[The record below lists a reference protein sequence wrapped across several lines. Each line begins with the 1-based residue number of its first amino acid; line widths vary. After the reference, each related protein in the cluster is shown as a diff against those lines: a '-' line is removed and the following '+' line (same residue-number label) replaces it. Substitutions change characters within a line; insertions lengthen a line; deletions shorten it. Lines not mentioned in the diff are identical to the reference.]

1 MSICIMSTLLT
12 GGTKRHYAEMA
23 ETYSHRCLVVLAEY
37 LQDVIYMQFLL
48 HGDVVKTKIMLGKFA
63 VRELDEELRKHDV
76 KIIHLHHFIYMC
88 EDLRLLLMSRKYTL
102 AVTLHDYY
110 TVCPRINMTFRGVY
124 CRESGSEKCNE
135 CMEKHEDNIEP
146 FRMQGNAV
154 SDIHAWRRYF
164 DDFLQIVDYVFVPSA
179 DQRSRLLR
187 YFPTLAKIRVVENP
201 EIVLPR
207 QDAKKKPLRIGIL
220 GGISAA
226 KGRAVLLRCARLA
239 EQKGLNI
246 RFILFGTLEPPERGV
261 PDNLL
266 VKGRYTEA
274 GVYEQIRGEQ
284 IDFFWFTAVWPETYS
299 YVLTIPIRMGIP
311 VIAADI
317 GAIAERIKRGR
328 WGGVYPLESEADEIL
343 GALRDFDYDHYRRIG
358 DFTVRNDHFLS
369 FEEMY
374 GDIGLQSNVDSTDV
388 FEQNRQNDE
397 AVMICGSLDKIEP
410 NELRFLWHKKSG
422 FVWKCR
428 LLWAVDKL
436 RLWERCKAK
445 ITERFRGLDYA
456 R

>member
-1 MSICIMSTLLT
+1 MNVCIMSTRLI
-12 GGTKRHYAEMA
+12 GGTYRHYTEMA
-23 ETYSHRCLVVLAEY
+23 NVYSFRQCVILVEY
-37 LQDVIYMQFLL
+37 
-48 HGDVVKTKIMLGKFA
+48 GENSCVVKKLCNGKLIYKRTYLGSMF
-63 VRELDEELRKHDV
+63 V
-76 KIIHLHHFIYMC
+76 KNLIIEFETNNIQIVHLHHLMYMNQK
-88 EDLRLLLMSRKYTL
+88 LRSFLLNSKYKL
-102 AVTLHDYY
+102 AITLHDYY
-110 TVCPRINMTFRGVY
+110 VVCPRINMTVKGNYCNELGV
-124 CRESGSEKCNE
+124 EHCNE
-135 CMEKHEDNIEP
+135 CIFSSNI
-146 FRMQGNAV
+146 V
-154 SDIHAWRRYF
+154 SDYYIHAKYLTSIIDWRNF
-164 DDFLQIVDYVFVPSA
+164 FLKFLQRADYVFVPSA

-239 EQKGLNI
+239 EHKGLNI

-328 WGGVYPLESEADEIL
+328 WGGVYPLEYEADKIL
-343 GALRDFDYDHYRRIG
+343 GALQVFDYEHYRRIG

-397 AVMICGSLDKIEP
+397 AVMICDSLDKIEP